1 MSLFLISF
9 FAIVGIIASRL
20 IFKFWFNHLAIYT
33 FVWGGMLFLYE
44 LRLLDYY
51 DIKPEAWFVIIIA
64 YLIFFIGSITPFLF
78 YKTGRTTNKLT
89 NSFSALF
96 ADGGKSFGL
105 ILYII
110 GFISLAAALW
120 NWYVLFHLYGSL
132 VKILLSA
139 NEIYRMRI
147 DSEIPGLLPYMG
159 GFGYAGLIL
168 AGIYT
173 VYKGKITFAA
183 SILLIAVIL
192 RDMSNFA
199 RIGILISF
207 IIFICSLFLYKNYS
221 QKSFST
227 NKLKMVFVFI
237 FTVVL
242 IVVSASIVRLFR
254 GSYESYKG
262 SKTELSE
269 FKGNLIISPSIYLY
283 LSAHVG
289 VLSKYLDL
297 ETENTRFGENTLE
310 PVYNFLAKFH
320 MAEKVPFHQKGYYI
334 PMWTNSSTYLRELHA
349 DFGYLGFF
357 IGPYLLSFLTSIFL
371 IRFYRDGNI
380 YDFIILT
387 SLFSIVTLTF
397 FSLIIRSPDLY
408 FAMAIL
414 YVVIPIIKKTAR
426 NNSVLIK
433 KT

>member
-1 MSLFLISF
+1 MSLFLITF
-9 FAIVGIIASRL
+9 IAFLGIVASKL

-44 LRLLDYY
+44 LKLLDYY
-51 DIKPEAWFVIIIA
+51 DLKPEAWFVLIIA
-64 YLIFFIGSITPFLF
+64 YLIFFIGSVTPLLL
-78 YKTGRTTNKLT
+78 YKTGKTSNNLT
-89 NSFSALF
+89 DSFSALF
-96 ADGGKSFGL
+96 SDGGKSFAL
-105 ILYII
+105 ILYVL

-120 NWYVLFHLYGSL
+120 NWYVLFQLYGSL
-132 VKILLSA
+132 VRILLSA
-139 NEIYRMRI
+139 NEIYRMRV

-192 RDMSNFA
+192 REMSNFA

-207 IIFICSLFLYKNYS
+207 VIFICSLFLYKSYS
-221 QKSFST
+221 GISFSK
-227 NKLKMVFVFI
+227 NKTKMVLVLI
-237 FTVVL
+237 FAIVL

-262 SKTELSE
+262 TKQELSE

-283 LSAHVG
+283 MSSHIG
-289 VLSKYLDL
+289 VFSKYLDL
-297 ETENTRFGENTLE
+297 EMEHTRFGENTLE

-320 MAEKVPFHQKGYYI
+320 LVEKVPFHQKGYYI

-357 IGPYLLSFLTSIFL
+357 IGPYLLSLITSIFL
-371 IRFYRDGNI
+371 IRFFRNGNI
-380 YDFIILT
+380 YDFIVLT
-387 SLFSIVTLTF
+387 SLFAVVALTF

-408 FAMAIL
+408 FAIALLWIAIP
-414 YVVIPIIKKTAR
+414 VIKKSALKK
-426 NNSVLIK
+426 SLIINK
-433 KT
+433 D

>member
-1 MSLFLISF
+1 MSLFLIAF
-9 FAIVGIIASRL
+9 FTIVGLITSRL
-20 IFKFWFNHLAIYT
+20 IFKQWFNHLAIYT

-44 LRLLDYY
+44 LKLLDYY

-64 YLIFFIGSITPFLF
+64 YLIFFIGSLTPLLLF
-78 YKTGRTTNKLT
+78 RTGNTTNRLS

-96 ADGGKSFGL
+96 ADGGKSFAL
-105 ILYII
+105 ILYIL
-110 GFISLAAALW
+110 GFISLAGALW
-120 NWYVLFHLYGSL
+120 NWYVLFQIYGSL

-139 NEIYRMRI
+139 NEIYRMRV

-159 GFGYAGLIL
+159 GFGYAGLIM

-199 RIGILISF
+199 RVGILISF
-207 IIFICSLFLYKNYS
+207 VIFICSLFLYKNYS
-221 QKSFST
+221 KSSFSA
-227 NKLKMVFVFI
+227 NKLKMILVLTFA
-237 FTVVL
+237 VVL

-254 GSYESYKG
+254 GSYESYRGTKQ
-262 SKTELSE
+262 ELSE

-289 VLSKYLDL
+289 VFSKYLDL
-297 ETENTRFGENTLE
+297 EMEHNKFGENTLE

-320 MAEKVPFHQKGYYI
+320 LTEKVPFHQKGYYI
-334 PMWTNSSTYLRELHA
+334 PMWTNSSTYLREMHA
-349 DFGYLGFF
+349 DFGYLGLFL
-357 IGPYLLSFLTSIFL
+357 GPYFLSFLTSIFW
-371 IRFYRDGNI
+371 IKFFRTGNV

-387 SLFSIVTLTF
+387 TLFAVITLSF
-397 FSLIIRSPDLY
+397 FSLIIRSPDNY
-408 FAMAIL
+408 FAIL
-414 YVVIPIIKKTAR
+414 ILCIVLPYIKWSAARKVVQTC
-426 NNSVLIK
+426 
-433 KT
+433 